1 MKLGDNVQS
10 KAGFKGRIWVMN
22 PNDNTCQIR
31 NEFLR
36 GEKIESVQ
44 LSGWISLDEISPV
57 ETLVAVAA

>member
-10 KAGFKGRIWVMN
+10 NAGFKGRLWVIN

-31 NEFLR
+31 NEYVR

-44 LSGWISLDEISPV
+44 LSGWISMDVVRPIEVLNAI
-57 ETLVAVAA
+57 AA